1 MCSAYAVKL
10 IIIFLSIMNK
20 FVLTM
25 LLLLSAVLSHGQ
37 GMSDAQVMRYIQRE
51 AKAGTS
57 QSQIAVKLMQRGVDM
72 KQLQRVRQQVTAAQG
87 GSTSASGTSGGSV
100 SGNSRLRR
108 SNGSVMVDAQG
119 NALYSQTNGFAMGAA
134 GEIEDIASR
143 PNVYLPDSMSTMVN
157 GKHVFGRDIFN
168 KRMLTFE
175 PNMNIATPANY
186 VVGAG
191 DRVIID
197 IYGASQK
204 SEQFEVSP
212 DGTITVDGF
221 GPIHIAGLTV
231 SAANAKIKEQLGQRY
246 KSSSVKMTVG
256 QTRTITVNVMGE
268 VTAPG
273 TYTLSAFASVFHAL
287 YMAGGVTGVGTLRSI
302 KVYRGGRQLTVVD
315 VYDYILNGKLTGN
328 VRLADND
335 VIVVG
340 PYDCLVDIA
349 GQVKRPMAYEMRKGE
364 SLATLLKYAGGFSAK
379 AYKKGVQVNR
389 ISGDQYSAHNVAE
402 FDMSSFKLM
411 DGDSVTVDSILERY
425 ANTVQ
430 IKGAVFHPGMYDL
443 GSTNNSVRSLIEN
456 AGGLTED
463 AFSVHAVLHR
473 MKPDRVRKVLS
484 VDVEGIMAGTVPDL
498 SLENEDILFI
508 PFRGE
513 TLNERTLTIRGEVQM
528 PGVYEYAEDETI
540 EDFILQAGGL
550 TDAASTAR
558 VDVSRRISDPGAT
571 AASNEIAKVFSFTIK
586 NGMVV
591 DGDRSFTLEP
601 YDEVFVRRSPAY
613 QPQRNV
619 LIGGEV
625 LFPGQYSLSTKN
637 QRISE
642 LVKAAGGV
650 TDQAYVRGA
659 RIERVMTEDEKFRN
673 RQVLDLVRQ
682 KGSNSGLDMVM
693 QDEEAADY
701 DINQA
706 RDSVENDTVRYSVG
720 IELDKA
726 LANPG
731 SDYDVTLKE
740 GDRLIV
746 PEYNGTVKINGNV
759 MYPNTV
765 AYSDGKKYK
774 WYVNQAGGFGSRAK
788 KSRSFVVYQNGTVSK
803 AKKAKIEPGCE
814 IIVPSKTTTAGE
826 VIGQIGSVGTSMA
839 TLLTLLISVINLV
852 K

>member
-1 MCSAYAVKL
+1 
-10 IIIFLSIMNK
+10 
-20 FVLTM
+20 M
-25 LLLLSAVLSHGQ
+25 LLLLSAVLSHAQ

-72 KQLQRVRQQVTAAQG
+72 KQLQRVRQQVTSEQS
-87 GSTSASGTSGGSV
+87 GSTSKTATTSGGSIDG
-100 SGNSRLRR
+100 SSRLRQ

-119 NALYSQTNGFAMGAA
+119 NPLYSPTGGFALGAA
-134 GEIEDIASR
+134 GEIENLADR

-157 GKHVFGRDIFN
+157 GKRVFGRDIFN
-168 KRMLTFE
+168 QRMLTFE

-191 DRVIID
+191 DHVIID
-197 IYGASQK
+197 VYGASQK
-204 SEQFEVSP
+204 STQLEVSP
-212 DGTITVDGF
+212 DGTITVEGF

-231 SAANAKIKEQLGQRY
+231 TAANAKIKEQLGQRY
-246 KSSSVKMTVG
+246 KSSNIQMTVG
-256 QTRTITVNVMGE
+256 QTRTISVNVMGE

-273 TYTLSAFASVFHAL
+273 TYTLSAFATVFHAI

-379 AYKKGVQVNR
+379 AYKKGIQVNR
-389 ISGDQYSAHNVAE
+389 VSGEQYSAYNVQE
-402 FDMSSFKLM
+402 FDISSFKLM

-425 ANTVQ
+425 TNTVQ
-430 IKGAVFHPGMYDL
+430 IKGAVFHPGMFDL
-443 GSTNNSVRSLIEN
+443 GRTNNTVRSLIEN

-463 AFSVHAVLHR
+463 AFTAHAVLHR

-484 VDVEGIMAGTVPDL
+484 VDVEGIMTGTVADL
-498 SLENEDILFI
+498 PLENEDILFKDILFI
-508 PFRGE
+508 PFRSE
-513 TLNERTLTIRGEVQM
+513 TLNERTLTIHGEVQM
-528 PGVYEYAEDETI
+528 PGVYEYAEDETV

-558 VDVSRRISDPGAT
+558 VDVSRRISDPSAT
-571 AASNEIAKVFSFTIK
+571 EATDEIAKIYSFTIK

-619 LIGGEV
+619 LVDGEV

-637 QRISE
+637 QRISD

-682 KGSNSGLDMVM
+682 KGQNAGLDMVM

-720 IELDKA
+720 IELDLA

-765 AYSDGKKYK
+765 AYSDGKRYK

-788 KSRSFVVYQNGTVSK
+788 KSRTFVVYQNGTVSK

-814 IIVPSKTTTAGE
+814 IIVPSKTTTPSE
-826 VIGQIGSVGTSMA
+826 VIGQIGAVGTSMA
-839 TLLTLLISVINLV
+839 TLLTLLISVVNLV

>member
-1 MCSAYAVKL
+1 
-10 IIIFLSIMNK
+10 
-20 FVLTM
+20 M
-25 LLLLSAVLSHGQ
+25 LLLLSALLSHAQ
-37 GMSDAQVMRYIQRE
+37 GMSDTQVLKYIQRE
-51 AKAGTS
+51 VKAGTS
-57 QSQIAVKLMQRGVDM
+57 QSQIAIKLMQRGVDM
-72 KQLQRVRQQVTAAQG
+72 KQLQRVRQQVNAGQLSTQ
-87 GSTSASGTSGGSV
+87 STSSTSTSTGTVDGS
-100 SGNSRLRR
+100 SRLRK

-119 NALYSQTNGFAMGAA
+119 NPLYSPTSAYALGAA
-134 GEIEDIASR
+134 GEIEDITER
-143 PNVYLPDSMSTMVN
+143 PNVYLPDSMSTMIN
-157 GKHVFGRDIFN
+157 GKRVFGRDIFN

-175 PNMNIATPANY
+175 PAMNIATPSNY
-186 VVGAG
+186 VVGPG
-191 DRVIID
+191 DHVNID

-204 SEQFEVSP
+204 SESLEVSP
-212 DGTITVDGF
+212 DGTITVSGY

-231 SAANAKIKEQLGQRY
+231 VDANAKIKDQLGQRY
-246 KSSSVKMTVG
+246 KSSNIRTTVG
-256 QTRTITVNVMGE
+256 QTRTIMVNVMGE

-273 TYTLSAFASVFHAL
+273 TYTLSAFSTVFHAI
-287 YMAGGVTGVGTLRSI
+287 YMAGGVTGVGTLRNI

-328 VRLADND
+328 VRLEDND

-340 PYDCLVDIA
+340 PYDCLVDIT

-389 ISGDQYSAHNVAE
+389 VSGEQYSAFNVSE
-402 FDMSSFKLM
+402 FDQSSFKLM

-430 IKGAVFHPGMYDL
+430 IKGAVFHPGMYDW
-443 GSTNNSVRSLIEN
+443 GTTNNTVRALIES

-463 AFSVHAVLHR
+463 AFAVHAVLHR
-473 MKPDRVRKVLS
+473 MKPDRIRKVLS
-484 VDVEGIMAGTVPDL
+484 VDVEGIMAGSVADI

-508 PFRGE
+508 PFRSE
-513 TLNERTLTIRGEVQM
+513 TLNERVITIHGEVQM

-558 VDVSRRISDPGAT
+558 VDVSRRISDPKAT
-571 AASNEIAKVFSFTIK
+571 KASDEIATMFSFVVK
-586 NGMVV
+586 DGLVV

-601 YDEVFVRRSPAY
+601 YDEVYVRRSPAY

-619 LIGGEV
+619 LIEGEV
-625 LFPGQYSLSTKN
+625 LFPGNYALTTKN

-682 KGSNSGLDMVM
+682 KGQNSGLDMVM

-774 WYVNQAGGFGSRAK
+774 WYVNQAGGFGNRAK
-788 KSRSFVVYQNGTVSK
+788 KSRTFVVYQNGTVSK
-803 AKKAKIEPGCE
+803 AKKARIEPGCE
-814 IIVPSKTTTAGE
+814 IIVPSKTTTASD
-826 VIGQIGSVGTSMA
+826 VIGQVGAVGTSMA

>member
-1 MCSAYAVKL
+1 
-10 IIIFLSIMNK
+10 
-20 FVLTM
+20 M
-25 LLLLSAVLSHGQ
+25 LFILSAVLSHAQ

-51 AKAGTS
+51 VKAGTS

-72 KQLQRVRQQVTAAQG
+72 KQLQRVRQQVTASQG
-87 GSTSASGTSGGSV
+87 TSASKTATASGGSV
-100 SGNSRLRR
+100 DGSSRLRR

-119 NALYSQTNGFAMGAA
+119 NPLYSQTNGFAMGAA

-168 KRMLTFE
+168 RRMLTFE

-197 IYGASQK
+197 VYGASQK
-204 SEQFEVSP
+204 SEQLEVSP
-212 DGTITVDGF
+212 DGTITVEGF
-221 GPIHIAGLTV
+221 GPIHLAGLTV
-231 SAANAKIKEQLGQRY
+231 SAANEKIKQELGQRY
-246 KSSSVKMTVG
+246 KSSNIRMTVG
-256 QTRTITVNVMGE
+256 QTRTISVNVMGE

-273 TYTLSAFASVFHAL
+273 TYTLSAFATVFHAI

-315 VYDYILNGKLTGN
+315 VYDYILNGKLAGN

-340 PYDCLVDIA
+340 PYDCLVDIS

-364 SLATLLKYAGGFSAK
+364 SLATLLKYAGGFTSK
-379 AYKKGVQVNR
+379 AYKKGIQVNR
-389 ISGDQYSAHNVAE
+389 VSGEQYSAYNVQE
-402 FDMSSFKLM
+402 FDVSSFKLM

-430 IKGAVFHPGMYDL
+430 IKGAVFHPGMFDL
-443 GSTNNSVRSLIEN
+443 GGTNNTVRSLIES

-463 AFSVHAVLHR
+463 AFTAHAVLHR

-484 VDVEGIMAGTVPDL
+484 VDIEGIMAGTIADMP
-498 SLENEDILFI
+498 LENEDILFI
-508 PFRGE
+508 PFRNE
-513 TLNERTLTIRGEVQM
+513 TLNERTLTIHGEVQM
-528 PGVYEYAEDETI
+528 PGIYEYAEDETV

-571 AASNEIAKVFSFTIK
+571 QASDEIANMYSFVVK

-601 YDEVFVRRSPAY
+601 YDEVYVRRSPAY

-619 LIGGEV
+619 LIEGEV
-625 LFPGQYSLSTKN
+625 LFPGNYALTTKN

-682 KGSNSGLDMVM
+682 KGQNAGLDMVM

-788 KSRSFVVYQNGTVSK
+788 KSRTFVVYQNGTVSK
-803 AKKAKIEPGCE
+803 AKKARIEPGCE
-814 IIVPSKTTTAGE
+814 IIVPSKTTTPTE
-826 VIGQIGSVGTSMA
+826 VIGQIGAVGTSMA
-839 TLLTLLISVINLV
+839 TLLTLLISVVNLV